1 MICPNCGSECDE
13 NQMFCTKCGTK
24 INSFENDIVT
34 TPPDNT
40 FENILGGIS
49 SKEPESTNLN
59 K

>member
-49 SKEPESTNLN
+49 SKRRKALT
-59 K
+59 